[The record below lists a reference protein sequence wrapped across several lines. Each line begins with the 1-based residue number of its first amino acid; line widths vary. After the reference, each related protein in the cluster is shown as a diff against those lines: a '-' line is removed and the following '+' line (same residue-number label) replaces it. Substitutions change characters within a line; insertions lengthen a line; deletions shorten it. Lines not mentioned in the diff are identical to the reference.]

1 MHEGEFLD
9 VFDLLKSPLPRIG
22 EKKINREK
30 ITIKRNKW
38 NLELVCVILNQ

>member
-22 EKKINREK
+22 EKKEIEKKLQSKEING
-30 ITIKRNKW
+30 I
-38 NLELVCVILNQ
+38 